1 MDKETFKQNAKN
13 GIDEIFDAIERVQ
26 ERATVVG
33 EEAKAKVRFN
43 ETLVELREKKKD
55 VQAKYDELESSS
67 DEKWEEV
74 KGAFS
79 SAFDSFKDGL
89 KKITSI
95 IK

>member
-26 ERATVVG
+26 ERATIVG
-33 EEAKAKVRFN
+33 EEAKVRFN

-55 VQAKYDELESSS
+55 VQAKYDDLESTS

-79 SAFDSFKDGL
+79 LAFDSFKDGL

>member
-26 ERATVVG
+26 ERTNVVG
-33 EEAKAKVRFN
+33 EEAKARFN

-55 VQAKYDELESSS
+55 VQAKYDELKSTS

-74 KGAFS
+74 KGTFS
-79 SAFDSFKDGL
+79 SAFDSFKEGL

>member
-1 MDKETFKQNAKN
+1 MDKETFKKNAKN

-33 EEAKAKVRFN
+33 EEAKVRFN

>member
-26 ERATVVG
+26 ERATIVG
-33 EEAKAKVRFN
+33 EEAKVRFN

>member
-13 GIDEIFDAIERVQ
+13 GIDELFDAIERVQ
-26 ERATVVG
+26 ERANIVG
-33 EEAKAKVRFN
+33 EEAKVRFN

-55 VQAKYDELESSS
+55 IQAKYDELENTS

-74 KGAFS
+74 KSTFS
-79 SAFDSFKDGL
+79 SAFDSFKEGL

-95 IK
+95 MK

>member
-26 ERATVVG
+26 ERANVVG
-33 EEAKAKVRFN
+33 EEARVRFN
-43 ETLVELREKKKD
+43 ETLVELKEKKKD
-55 VQAKYDELESSS
+55 IQAKYDELENTS

-74 KGAFS
+74 RGAFS

-89 KKITSI
+89 KKITSL

>member
-26 ERATVVG
+26 ERANVVG
-33 EEAKAKVRFN
+33 VEAKARFN
-43 ETLVELREKKKD
+43 ETLFELREKKKD
-55 VQAKYDELESSS
+55 VQAKYDELESTS

-79 SAFDSFKDGL
+79 SAFDSFKEGL

>member
-26 ERATVVG
+26 ERTNVVG
-33 EEAKAKVRFN
+33 EEAKARFN

-55 VQAKYDELESSS
+55 VQAKYDELGNTS

-79 SAFDSFKDGL
+79 SAFDSFKEGL
-89 KKITSI
+89 KNITSI

>member
-33 EEAKAKVRFN
+33 EEAKVRFN

>member
-26 ERATVVG
+26 ERANVVG
-33 EEAKAKVRFN
+33 EEARIRFN

-55 VQAKYDELESSS
+55 IQAKYDELEDSS

-79 SAFDSFKDGL
+79 SAFDSFKEGL

>member
-1 MDKETFKQNAKN
+1 MDKETFKKNAKN

-26 ERATVVG
+26 ERANIVG
-33 EEAKAKVRFN
+33 EEAKVRFN

-79 SAFDSFKDGL
+79 SAFDSFKEGL

>member
-26 ERATVVG
+26 ERANIVG
-33 EEAKAKVRFN
+33 EEAKARFN

-55 VQAKYDELESSS
+55 VQTKYDELESTS

-79 SAFDSFKDGL
+79 SAFDSFKEGL

>member
-33 EEAKAKVRFN
+33 EEAKVRFN
-43 ETLVELREKKKD
+43 ETLVELRQKKKD